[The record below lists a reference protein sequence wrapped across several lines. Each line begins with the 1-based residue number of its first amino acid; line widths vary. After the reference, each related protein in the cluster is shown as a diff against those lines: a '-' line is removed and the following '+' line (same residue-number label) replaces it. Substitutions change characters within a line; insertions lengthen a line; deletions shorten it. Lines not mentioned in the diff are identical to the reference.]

1 MVLFQRASLSHVS
14 SMPYWVHLGL
24 NAMNVIDVPN
34 HIGDAP
40 DGRAIISDKTYII
53 NGIIIRKVELRHYI
67 TGQGTNGPY
76 SVITAYVQF
85 ESDSVEILYDQG
97 YRGKDALDRA
107 ARFLRDMMGI
117 SGLVLRAQISLTEH
131 KQAS

>member
-1 MVLFQRASLSHVS
+1 MYDST
-14 SMPYWVHLGL
+14 PYWALMRL
-24 NAMNVIDVPN
+24 NIMNIVDVPN
-34 HIGDAP
+34 HTGNVPND
-40 DGRAIISDKTYII
+40 RAIIVDETYTVS
-53 NGIIIRKVELRHYI
+53 GTIIRKVELRRYI

-97 YRGKDALDRA
+97 YRGEDALDKA

-117 SGLVLRAQISLTEH
+117 SGLILRAQISLVEH
-131 KQAS
+131 KQA

>member
-1 MVLFQRASLSHVS
+1 
-14 SMPYWVHLGL
+14 
-24 NAMNVIDVPN
+24 MNVIDVPTP
-34 HIGDAP
+34 IGDVP
-40 DGRAIISDKTYII
+40 DDCTVISDGTYII

-67 TGQGTNGPY
+67 TGQGANGPY

-97 YRGKDALDRA
+97 YRGQDALDRA

-117 SGLVLRAQISLTEH
+117 SGLVLRSHISLAEH
-131 KQAS
+131 KQAP